1 MVTLTAG
8 GRRSDPLPGTAQPPT
23 VRDDPAPHV
32 TRPIGIRLPHAVNT
46 SDLSPLELTL
56 RAWAQGSRDTGVCR
70 LGARDAARLPG
81 GAAETLKD
89 RPVTAHA
96 GPRAQSS
103 GRVFIEFGTGTSF
116 CWMFAYNSINSTFT
130 RFYCFWFAR
139 DFRIGGPSAFAG
151 AGYSLP
157 KIWKDAATCE
167 LHASPRESECSGR
180 NAAVPVVQSR
190 PFR

>member
-1 MVTLTAG
+1 MVTLTAR

-23 VRDDPAPHV
+23 VRDDPAQHV

-89 RPVTAHA
+89 RLVTARGA
-96 GPRAQSS
+96 QGAELRPR
-103 GRVFIEFGTGTSF
+103 I
-116 CWMFAYNSINSTFT
+116 Y
-130 RFYCFWFAR
+130 
-139 DFRIGGPSAFAG
+139 
-151 AGYSLP
+151 
-157 KIWKDAATCE
+157 
-167 LHASPRESECSGR
+167 
-180 NAAVPVVQSR
+180 
-190 PFR
+190 

>member
-1 MVTLTAG
+1 MGTGQQRHRCVPSRGQGPPPGCQAG
-8 GRRSDPLPGTAQPPT
+8 LRKPSRTGSSRR
-23 VRDDPAPHV
+23 
-32 TRPIGIRLPHAVNT
+32 
-46 SDLSPLELTL
+46 
-56 RAWAQGSRDTGVCR
+56 
-70 LGARDAARLPG
+70 
-81 GAAETLKD
+81 
-89 RPVTAHA
+89 A

-130 RFYCFWFAR
+130 RFYCFWFAW